1 MAEFTTHPAGS
12 PCWVDLMSP
21 DIGAS
26 KAFYSA
32 VFGWDAEDQYDDQGN
47 RVYVMFSLNGKS
59 VAGLGGQGPGMEG
72 APAIWN
78 TYIATADCAAT
89 AEKVTAAG
97 GAVMM
102 PPMQV
107 MASGEMAVFTD
118 PTGAAFSV
126 WKAGEHIGAEIGNVA
141 DTYSW
146 NELLTRDVETAKA
159 FYSEVFGWTYDVGAM
174 PDGSYNLIEGGDEG
188 WGGLMA
194 MPDEMPDMVPNHW
207 AVYFT
212 VTDLQDALAKI
223 TGNGGQIVQEPMT
236 VPSVGTFAT
245 VHDPAGG
252 NFTVMQPESS

>member
-1 MAEFTTHPAGS
+1 
-12 PCWVDLMSP
+12 
-21 DIGAS
+21 
-26 KAFYSA
+26 
-32 VFGWDAEDQYDDQGN
+32 
-47 RVYVMFSLNGKS
+47 
-59 VAGLGGQGPGMEG
+59 
-72 APAIWN
+72 
-78 TYIATADCAAT
+78 
-89 AEKVTAAG
+89 
-97 GAVMM
+97 
-102 PPMQV
+102 MQV

-146 NELLTRDVETAKA
+146 SELLTRDVEAAKA
-159 FYSEVFGWTYDVGAM
+159 FYSEVFGWTYDIGAM
-174 PDGSYNLIEGGDEG
+174 PDGSYHLIEGGDEG
-188 WGGLMA
+188 WGGVMA

-223 TGNGGQIVQEPMT
+223 TGNGGQVVQEPMT
-236 VPSVGTFAT
+236 VPGVGTFAT